1 MAQSTVV
8 NMDTYLR
15 LGPNTKDLTSKPV
28 FPVVRVHYQN
38 RAQSKLQFFVFLSFR
53 EFEFQVQFVIKLLF
67 IETSQEEGA
76 SSGCIFSLTVPAA
89 CLD

>member
-1 MAQSTVV
+1 MTQSTVV

-38 RAQSKLQFFVFLSFR
+38 RAQSKLQFFVFLSFH

-67 IETSQEEGA
+67 IETSQEEGT
-76 SSGCIFSLTVPAA
+76 SSA
-89 CLD
+89 